1 MKLYNKINSMSNLKV
16 LVVSVSLIFFSQ
28 ILSAQCRSY
37 ARGNCES
44 QLDDYMLNGRMYGGY
59 MLQGQETELYVVL
72 SAGQKYRIV
81 GCTKPSLGT
90 VWIQLVDGTGHVIF
104 DNTEHDLVQTWDFVV
119 KSTQEFKL
127 RTYVPDAVRKSET
140 RIRDCSLLLLGSKSA
155 S

>member
-1 MKLYNKINSMSNLKV
+1 MKSYNKINSMFNLKI
-16 LVVSVSLIFFSQ
+16 LVVSVSLILIGQ
-28 ILSAQCRSY
+28 IASAQCRTFGRS
-37 ARGNCES
+37 NCES

-59 MLQGQETELYVVL
+59 MVQGQQTELMVVL
-72 SAGQKYRIV
+72 SAGQKYRII

-90 VWIQLVDGTGHVIF
+90 VWIQLLDVNGRVIF
-104 DNTEHDLVQTWDFVV
+104 DNTEHDLVQTWDFSV

-127 RTYVPDAVRKSET
+127 KTFVPDAVNKSAT

>member
-1 MKLYNKINSMSNLKV
+1 MSNLKV
-16 LVVSVSLIFFSQ
+16 LVVSVSLILFSQ

-37 ARGNCES
+37 GRTNCES

-59 MLQGQETELYVVL
+59 MLQGQETELFIVL

-81 GCTKPSLGT
+81 GCTKPNLGT
-90 VWIQLVDGTGHVIF
+90 VWIQLIDGTGHVIF

-127 RTYVPDAVRKSET
+127 RTFVPDAVRKSET